1 MKNNIL
7 GILLI
12 FFIASC
18 NKESNQN
25 EPGKANE
32 PAVVATE
39 QKLKDESFDF
49 VYQDIN
55 DKEVKLSDYKGKYV
69 IVNFWATWCKPCRKE
84 IPDFVR
90 FKETYKDKV
99 EILGIDYEDTDLEIV
114 QNFVN
119 DLNINYPI
127 LRTDVYA
134 PTDFEN
140 ANTKGLPTTLVFNP
154 DGEQIDKRVGPV
166 HYEDLVEILGF

>member
-1 MKNNIL
+1 M
-7 GILLI
+7 
-12 FFIASC
+12 
-18 NKESNQN
+18 
-25 EPGKANE
+25 
-32 PAVVATE
+32 
-39 QKLKDESFDF
+39 
-49 VYQDIN
+49 
-55 DKEVKLSDYKGKYV
+55 
-69 IVNFWATWCKPCRKE
+69 
-84 IPDFVR
+84 
-90 FKETYKDKV
+90 
-99 EILGIDYEDTDLEIV
+99 GIDYEDTDLEIV